1 LITSPNTPDL
11 NNLNMTNLSSAN
23 PFVKSR
29 DMSYLIPKKTAIK
42 FAFSLL
48 VAACTVGSA
57 NAADRPVFS
66 DEDFGKVVA
75 ADGTG
80 DQLAQNI
87 VLPIT
92 EAQNQ
97 RKE

>member
-1 LITSPNTPDL
+1 
-11 NNLNMTNLSSAN
+11 MTNLSSAN

-48 VAACTVGSA
+48 VAAYTVGSA

>member
-1 LITSPNTPDL
+1 
-11 NNLNMTNLSSAN
+11 MANLSSATPN
-23 PFVKSR
+23 AKNR
-29 DMSYLIPKKTAIK
+29 DMSYLIPAKRTLK

-57 NAADRPVFS
+57 NAADRPVYS
-66 DEDFGKVVA
+66 DEDFGKVVTA
-75 ADGTG
+75 EGSG
-80 DQLAQNI
+80 DDSSQKI